1 MEQIKLG
8 FVGLGGRGSGLAN
21 LVAAMEDVHIAAVC
35 DVHQDRVDRKIED
48 LEERQGYRPEGYTDY
63 RLLLARGDLQGVVI
77 ATSWT
82 THTEIALAAMRAGIY
97 AAAEVGGAS
106 SIQECWELVR
116 VSEETGIPFMLLE
129 NCCYGREEM
138 AVLNMVKQGLFGEL
152 IHCQCGY
159 EHDLRSEITRGIENR
174 HYRLNNFTYR
184 NADLYP
190 THGVGPMA
198 KMLNIN
204 KGNRFTSLVSMSS
217 KSRGLHEY
225 VVDNLGPE
233 HSQIDTVFAQ
243 GDVTTTMIKCARGE
257 TVLLTHDCS
266 LPRPY
271 SRAQRVQGTKGI
283 WMEDKNALHF
293 DDFEGER
300 WAPMSEYLEKHDHP
314 VWTDFINDGVRGGH
328 GGMDYLVQRAFI
340 EAIKGKT
347 QTPIDVYDSV
357 AWMAITSLSEDSIAC
372 GSAPVAFPDFTNGK
386 WIRQRPTADGYWTL
400 DGIYE
405 GDRLWAEPTA
415 SQTQDA

>member
-1 MEQIKLG
+1 MERVKLG
-8 FVGLGGRGSGLAN
+8 FIGLGGRGAGLAD
-21 LVAAMEDVHIAAVC
+21 LVAQMEDVHVAAVC
-35 DVHQDRVDRKIED
+35 DVYPDRVERKVARLKEQDR
-48 LEERQGYRPEGYTDY
+48 LPAQGYTDY
-63 RLLLARGDLQGVVI
+63 RELLARGDLQGVVI

-82 THTEIALAAMRAGIY
+82 THVEIALAAMRAGIY
-97 AAAEVGGAS
+97 AASEVGGAS

-116 VSEETGIPFMLLE
+116 VSEETGVPFMLLE

-138 AVLNMVKQGLFGEL
+138 AVLRMVKEGLFGEL

-159 EHDLRSEITRGIENR
+159 EHDLRSEITRGTENR
-174 HYRLNNFTYR
+174 HYRLDNFTYR
-184 NADLYP
+184 NGDLYP

-204 KGNRFTSLVSMSS
+204 KGNRFLSLVSMTT

-225 VVDNLGPE
+225 VVDQLGPE
-233 HSQIDTVFAQ
+233 HSQIDTVFGQ

-271 SRAQRVQGTKGI
+271 SRAQRVQGTKGL

-300 WAPMSEYLEKHDHP
+300 WAPMAEYLETHEHP
-314 VWTDFINDGVRGGH
+314 VWHDFIHDGVRGGH
-328 GGMDYLVQRAFI
+328 GGMDWLVQRAFV
-340 EAIKGKT
+340 EAIQQGRP
-347 QTPIDVYDSV
+347 TPIDVYDSV
-357 AWMAITSLSEDSIAC
+357 AWMAITCLSEDSIAL

-386 WIRQRPTADGYWTL
+386 WITRRPVADGPWTL
-400 DGIYE
+400 DGIPE
-405 GDRLWAEPTA
+405 GKAPPA
-415 SQTQDA
+415 